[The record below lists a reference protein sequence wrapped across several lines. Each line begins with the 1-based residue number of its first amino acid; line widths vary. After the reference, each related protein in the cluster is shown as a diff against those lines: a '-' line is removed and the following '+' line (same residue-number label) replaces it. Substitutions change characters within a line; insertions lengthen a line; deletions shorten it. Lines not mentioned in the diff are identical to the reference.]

1 MSFFGKT
8 KGAAKFTFVTIPSKV
23 FGVGQIRSNHE
34 TIKAL
39 YKSLR
44 NPPCPMCSRGV
55 LSIRDDDA
63 GQGEGDSRM
72 YTWACNQCDFML
84 LGSKDQ
90 ASILPTVTKLRQ
102 EQALEQFDGLA
113 PDERQRFVKLHTSH
127 SRVFFGA
134 ALLMF
139 LGFCFML
146 IRGNG
151 VMLSLNWLALAGC
164 MFLLGLKKSYRA
176 WQVEKGVLFFSGAF
190 KLWFNNERWF
200 R

>member
-1 MSFFGKT
+1 MSFFGKA
-8 KGAAKFTFVTIPSKV
+8 KGAAKFTFVTVPSKV

-34 TIKAL
+34 TIKSL

-44 NPPCPMCSRGV
+44 NPACPMCARGV
-55 LSIRDDDA
+55 LSIRDDDVE
-63 GQGEGDSRM
+63 QGEGAARM

-102 EQALEQFDGLA
+102 EQALEQFDGLESG
-113 PDERQRFVKLHTSH
+113 ERERFVTLHTNH
-127 SRVFFGA
+127 SRLFFGA
-134 ALLMF
+134 SLVMF

-146 IRGNG
+146 LRGNG
-151 VMLSLNWLALAGC
+151 ALLSLNWLMLAVL
-164 MFLLGLKKSYRA
+164 MFVFGLKKSYRA
-176 WQVEKGVLFFSGAF
+176 WQVEHGVLFVSGAF
-190 KLWFNNERWF
+190 KSWFNNERWF